1 MNKNE
6 LISAV
11 AEKSQLTKKDSEAA
25 VNAIFAVITEALSQ
39 GDRVQYTGFG
49 TFDVKKRP
57 ERIARNPRT
66 GEQVTVPE
74 AKVPVFK
81 PGKLL
86 RDAVEGK

>member
-11 AEKSQLTKKDSEAA
+11 AEKAQLTKKDSEAA

-66 GEQVTVPE
+66 GEQVTVSE

>member
-11 AEKSQLTKKDSEAA
+11 AEKSQLSKKDSEAA
-25 VNAIFAVITEALSQ
+25 VSAVFAVITEAMAQ
-39 GDRVQYTGFG
+39 GDKVQYTGFG

-57 ERIARNPRT
+57 ERVARNPRT

-74 AKVPVFK
+74 GRVPVFK